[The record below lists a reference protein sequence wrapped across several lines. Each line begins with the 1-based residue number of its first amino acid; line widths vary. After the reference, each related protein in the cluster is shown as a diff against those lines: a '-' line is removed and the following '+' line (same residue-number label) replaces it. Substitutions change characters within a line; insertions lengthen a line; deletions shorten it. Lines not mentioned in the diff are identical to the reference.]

1 MRAIIPTLESYV
13 QGDAADVFDELKPA
27 MDIANTIDSE
37 AGSLGSSSTYQSDL
51 IAAVGFCRAG
61 FKRML
66 DFMRD
71 EYTPAVRADPS
82 TIGCSS
88 LPCGLAG

>member
-13 QGDAADVFDELKPA
+13 QGDSSTAEVFDELKPA
-27 MDIANTIDSE
+27 MVIAETLDSD
-37 AGSLGSSSTYQSDL
+37 AGSSSTYQSDL
-51 IAAVGFCRAG
+51 IAAVSLCRIG

-71 EYTPAVRADPS
+71 EYTPAIRTDES